1 MSLAGKR
8 KNNRWHY
15 GLSAYFT
22 TYPEPSYL
30 FRWHLV
36 FTDKNGDILPTSSQI
51 SARRS
56 KGKTFYNRQ
65 WRDLLKTAV
74 YYLAEG
80 KKQIMIDPC
89 CSSNTIEI
97 ATESVGYIAK
107 VGYAEPN
114 AERLEDDEE

>member
-1 MSLAGKR
+1 MAGKR